1 MNRRTMLQVCAGVLV
16 AGASLKVSGQV
27 PGYKICAKEG
37 HQKGSKTYTTDYPV
51 AGAPLC
57 SKRLHSTKCPRR
69 NSDWTFKV
77 ERVGVCPPEE
87 GKDDKEDC

>member
-16 AGASLKVSGQV
+16 TGASLKVSGQV

-57 SKRLHSTKCPRR
+57 SKRLHSTKCPRC

-77 ERVGVCPPEE
+77 EFVGECPKGSGE
-87 GKDDKEDC
+87 GC

>member
-1 MNRRTMLQVCAGVLV
+1 MNRRTMLQVCAGVLATGFGV
-16 AGASLKVSGQV
+16 RAIAQV

-37 HQKGSKTYTTDYPV
+37 HKMGSKTY
-51 AGAPLC
+51 
-57 SKRLHSTKCPRR
+57 
-69 NSDWTFKV
+69 SDWTFKV